1 MIRYAQG
8 NLLEAPAEALV
19 NTVNEVGVMGKG
31 IALLFRE
38 AYPQSAESYEKAA
51 KAGEIRVG
59 RVFVTPGESLL
70 GPRWIIH
77 FPTKKH
83 WRSPSQLSWVREG
96 LKDLVRVIRREG
108 IRSIALPPLG
118 CGNGGLQWP
127 LVRREIEGALSMLD
141 DVEVTVFE
149 PTIRYFN
156 APKRSGVEALTP
168 PRAMIAE
175 LVRRYAV
182 LGLDCSILEVQKLA
196 WFLDR
201 SLSRKGH
208 PDVLAAKFTAN
219 TFGPYS
225 EPVRFLLTALDG
237 SYLHSEKRLADAKP
251 LDTLWFEDAKRDVV
265 SDYLA
270 TTESAP
276 FLPALEEA
284 SAVIEGFE
292 SPLGMELL
300 ATVDWLIEKEGAVP
314 TVEGIRNALAH
325 WPAGAAAARRKQ
337 QIFDDRLIRLALDRL
352 IETKLVAAP

>member
-1 MIRYAQG
+1 MIRYTQG
-8 NLLEAPAEALV
+8 NLLEATSEALV

-38 AYPQSAESYEKAA
+38 AFPQSAATYEKAA
-51 KAGEIRVG
+51 KEGEVHVG
-59 RVFVTPGESLL
+59 HVLVTQGESLL

-83 WRSPSQLSWVREG
+83 WRNPSEMAWVREG

-127 LVRREIEGALSMLD
+127 LVRREIEAALSMLE

-149 PTIRYFN
+149 PTDKYYN
-156 APKRSGVEALTP
+156 APKPSGIEALTP

-182 LGLDCSILEVQKLA
+182 LGLECSILEVQKLA
-196 WFLDR
+196 WFLHR
-201 SLSRKGH
+201 SIVRHGL
-208 PDVLAAKFTAN
+208 PDVLAPKFSAN
-219 TFGPYS
+219 KFGPYS

-237 SYLHSEKRLADAKP
+237 SYIHSEKRLSDAKP
-251 LDTLWFEDAKRDVV
+251 LDTLWFEDSKRTVV
-265 SDYLA
+265 AEYLSA
-270 TTESAP
+270 TESAP

-300 ATVDWLIEKEGAVP
+300 ATVDWLIEKEGADA
-314 TVEGIRNALAH
+314 TIEGVRNALAH
-325 WPAGAAAARRKQ
+325 WPGGTIAARRKQ
-337 QIFDDRLIRLALDRL
+337 QIFDDRLIQLALNRL
-352 IETKLVAAP
+352 IETRLVAAP

>member
-1 MIRYAQG
+1 
-8 NLLEAPAEALV
+8 
-19 NTVNEVGVMGKG
+19 
-31 IALLFRE
+31 
-38 AYPQSAESYEKAA
+38 
-51 KAGEIRVG
+51 
-59 RVFVTPGESLL
+59 
-70 GPRWIIH
+70 
-77 FPTKKH
+77 
-83 WRSPSQLSWVREG
+83 
-96 LKDLVRVIRREG
+96 
-108 IRSIALPPLG
+108 
-118 CGNGGLQWP
+118 
-127 LVRREIEGALSMLD
+127 
-141 DVEVTVFE
+141 VEVTVFE
-149 PTIRYFN
+149 PTEKYYN

-201 SLSRKGH
+201 SLIRQGL

-219 TFGPYS
+219 KFGPYS
-225 EPVRFLLTALDG
+225 DPVRFLLTALDG

-251 LDTLWFEDAKRDVV
+251 LDTLWFEDAKREVV

-270 TTESAP
+270 TPESAP

-300 ATVDWLIEKEGAVP
+300 ATVDWLIDQEGAEP
-314 TVEGIRNALAH
+314 TVVGIRNALAQ
-325 WPAGAAAARRKQ
+325 WPAGAAAAHRKQ

-352 IETKLVAAP
+352 IETRLVAAP